1 MTNASTHTLP
11 ADTQPKMPKPRADQ
25 PAHPQQQQLTPAQR
39 SGPIARLIGA
49 LLVIASIILKP
60 LALIGAAVAT
70 LASFALIAITLVSAN
85 WVILVLQLGACVAAL
100 LAIPSALGRFRE
112 GPALALASTG
122 SVLGACAVLTEPAF
136 VTTILAAGASFI
148 EITAFGRTIP
158 IIWLAAPQ
166 AIAGG
171 LLVASGAFV
180 VWSRHPARS
189 GGYLFTSAWTGAA
202 ALAMI
207 AGAVFLSRPGF
218 INTVHRHLG
227 QWAGQALI
235 AMAVILGFFVLVG
248 FVAACGHCLI
258 RSLEVG
264 TINDDRSPAPSK

>member
-1 MTNASTHTLP
+1 MQTLP
-11 ADTQPKMPKPRADQ
+11 ADTKPKMPKPRAEQ
-25 PAHPQQQQLTPAQR
+25 PAQAPQQQPAQAQR

-49 LLVIASIILKP
+49 LIVLANAILKP
-60 LALIGAAVAT
+60 LALLGAAVAT
-70 LASFALIAITLVSAN
+70 LASLALIAITLVSAN
-85 WVILVLQLGACVAAL
+85 WVMLVLQLGACVAAL
-100 LAIPSALGRFRE
+100 FAIPSALGKFRD
-112 GPALALASTG
+112 GPGLALASTG
-122 SVLGACAVLTEPAF
+122 SVLAACALLTEPAF

-158 IIWLAAPQ
+158 IVWLAAPQ
-166 AIAGG
+166 VIAGG

-202 ALAMI
+202 ALGMMA
-207 AGAVFLSRPGF
+207 AAVFFSRPGF
-218 INTVHRHLG
+218 INTVHRHIG
-227 QWAGQALI
+227 QWAGQALL

-248 FVAACGHCLI
+248 FIAACGHCLI

-264 TINDDRSPAPSK
+264 TMNDDDRTAAKPK